1 MSSIPEN
8 KRLSFTECK
17 KILNANGILYT
28 DEEVIEIRN
37 WMYHMAEIVF
47 DTMDREESKQ
57 LKEPIYKQA
66 A

>member
-1 MSSIPEN
+1 
-8 KRLSFTECK
+8 
-17 KILNANGILYT
+17 
-28 DEEVIEIRN
+28 
-37 WMYHMAEIVF
+37 MYHMAEIVF